1 MTPDEPSAL
10 DDGAVLAGWRAGTLP
25 ERFTAT
31 VRSHALWPAVAS
43 GARVTVTRGAPWV
56 GAVACL
62 ASGERLAWRRVIEVR
77 GGAARLRAEVA
88 PFDDGWWRDLI
99 GCARAEG
106 TYAALGGAA
115 PSVVTAVA
123 WRAALAWSKARGL
136 AGKGRGSVP
145 WVTRVLSA
153 ADEGAREAML
163 LRAYG
168 GRPHGAAPATAVGL
182 FAPGGALV
190 GEYHLLVEAERG
202 LSSGMV
208 VEPAWR
214 GRGGGVA
221 LARGVLAA
229 ARAMG
234 LRRVGCAIAARN
246 GPSIGAHRRAGY
258 ADTGRWRTWPDDP
271 LLAAERQW
279 REFEARW

>member
-1 MTPDEPSAL
+1 MTPDGPSAL
-10 DDGAVLAGWRAGTLP
+10 DDGAVLAAWRAGTLP

-43 GARVTVTRGAPWV
+43 GARVTVTRGTPWV
-56 GAVACL
+56 GAVACV
-62 ASGERLAWRRVIEVR
+62 ASGGRLAWRRVIDVR
-77 GGAARLRAEVA
+77 DGAALLRAEVA
-88 PFDDGWWRDLI
+88 PFDDGWWRELI

-106 TYAALGGAA
+106 AYAALSAAA
-115 PSVVTAVA
+115 PSVVTEAA
-123 WRAALAWSKARGL
+123 WRAALAWSKAPRL
-136 AGKGRGSVP
+136 AGRRRASVP
-145 WVTRVLSA
+145 WVTRTLSP
-153 ADEGAREAML
+153 ADEGARDAML
-163 LRAYG
+163 DRAYG
-168 GRPHGAAPATAVGL
+168 GRPHGAAPATVVGL

-190 GEYHLLVEAERG
+190 GEYHLLVEGERG

-214 GRGGGVA
+214 ARGGGVA

-229 ARAMG
+229 ARALG
-234 LRRVGCAIAARN
+234 LKRVGCAIAARN
-246 GPSIGAHRRAGY
+246 GPSIGAHLRAGY
-258 ADTGRWRTWPDDP
+258 ADAGRWRTWPDDP

>member
-1 MTPDEPSAL
+1 MTPDGRSAL
-10 DDGAVLAGWRAGTLP
+10 DDGAVLAAWRAGTLP
-25 ERFTAT
+25 TRFTAT
-31 VRSHALWPAVAS
+31 VSSHALWPAVAS
-43 GARVTVTRGAPWV
+43 GARVTLARGAPWL
-56 GAVACL
+56 GAVACV
-62 ASGERLAWRRVIEVR
+62 ASGGRLAWRRVIDVR
-77 GGAARLRAEVA
+77 EGAALLRAEVA

-99 GCARAEG
+99 GCARVEG
-106 TYAALGGAA
+106 AYAALGAAA
-115 PSVVTAVA
+115 PSVVTEVA
-123 WRAALAWSKARGL
+123 WRAALAWSKARGR
-136 AGKGRGSVP
+136 AGKGRGSAP
-145 WVTRVLSA
+145 WVTRALSA

-163 LRAYG
+163 DRAYG

-182 FAPGGALV
+182 FTPGGALV
-190 GEYHLLVEAERG
+190 GEYHLLLDGERG

-214 GRGGGVA
+214 GRGGGAA
-221 LARGVLAA
+221 LARGVLTA
-229 ARAMG
+229 ARTLG

-246 GPSIGAHRRAGY
+246 GPSVGAHLRAGY